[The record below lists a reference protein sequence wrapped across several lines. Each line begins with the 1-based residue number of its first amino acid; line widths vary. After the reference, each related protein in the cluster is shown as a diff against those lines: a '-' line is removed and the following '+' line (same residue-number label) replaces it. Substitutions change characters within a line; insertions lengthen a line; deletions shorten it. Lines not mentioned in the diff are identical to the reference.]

1 MSPPITYHTDERLT
15 VEEYIDFLKRSD
27 LGSMYPKQR
36 FSERI
41 GRLLQHVAVMITAR
55 TAEGLLVGV
64 CLGLTDFAYFLYLTD
79 IGVDRAYT
87 RQGIG
92 SHLLALAHE
101 QAGGVE
107 DICIITWSN
116 KNATGFYEA
125 YGMQPLKTARAK
137 ECTQWEVFTVA

>member
-1 MSPPITYHTDERLT
+1 MSEPVTYRADERLA

-36 FSERI
+36 FHERI
-41 GRLLQHVAVMITAR
+41 GRLLQHAAVTITAR
-55 TAEGLLVGV
+55 TAEGRLVGV

-92 SHLLALAHE
+92 SRLLGLAHA
-101 QAGGVE
+101 QAGGAE

-116 KNATGFYEA
+116 TNATGFYEA
-125 YGMQPLKTARAK
+125 YGMQALRTARAK
-137 ECTQWEVFTVA
+137 ECTEWEAFTVT

>member
-1 MSPPITYHTDERLT
+1 MSPPITYYTDERLT